1 MSDPT
6 IEPLTDLL
14 AILRAIKEDIA
25 VIRGE
30 LADMRRRLI
39 AIEARQDRAE
49 RRSRAGDDD

>member
-14 AILRAIKEDIA
+14 AILRAIKEDVA

-30 LADMRRRLI
+30 LSDMRRRLI

-49 RRSRAGDDD
+49 RRAP